1 MEPLKTL
8 RFDVLGN
15 HGKARDTV
23 HGPCASWEEPVKA
36 QRLMPKNMLVLMSD
50 EHNAKM
56 LGCAGHPLAKTPNL
70 DALAARATRFTN
82 AYTTCPICVP
92 ARASFATGR
101 YINEIGYWDNS
112 IAYDGRVPSW
122 GHRLQKAGIRVE
134 SVGKLHYR
142 FETDP
147 VGFDKQHI
155 PMHVTG
161 GVGMVHLSIRK
172 QFPEFTPP
180 RRARKGI
187 IEHAGPGES
196 EYTQY
201 DRRVADIAAQWLRDV
216 SGAKE
221 PWTLFVSFVTPHY
234 PLIAPKEFFDLYN
247 VGDMPDAKFGPDSGF
262 EAHPWLADLVAGS
275 QMSRE
280 EQRTALA
287 AYLGLISFMDAQV
300 GRVLQALDEAG
311 LRDSTR
317 ILYTSDHGEN
327 AGARGLW
334 GKSNQYE
341 EAAAIPLMIAGPDV
355 PAGKTC
361 RTPATL
367 VDAYPTILEGVGLSA
382 DGDGVPGRSLFDL
395 AREPDNVERVAF
407 SEYHAAGSPSAAY
420 MIRKGRWKYI
430 HYVRFA
436 PELFDL
442 EADPEE
448 AHNLA
453 GDPKHADKLKELE
466 GVLRGIVDPDDA
478 DRRANEAQ
486 RKLIESRGGPEA
498 VYKDLVV
505 KKMYTP
511 VPTGLLP

>member
-1 MEPLKTL
+1 MEPNKL
-8 RFDVLGN
+8 
-15 HGKARDTV
+15 
-23 HGPCASWEEPVKA
+23 S
-36 QRLMPKNMLVLMSD
+36 PKNMLVLMSD

-56 LGCAGHPLAKTPNL
+56 LGCVGHPLAKTPNL
-70 DALAARATRFTN
+70 DALAARGTRFAN

-101 YINEIGYWDNS
+101 YIHETGYWDNS
-112 IAYDGRVPSW
+112 LAYDGRVPSW
-122 GHRLQKAGIRVE
+122 GHRLQDAGIPVE
-134 SVGKLHYR
+134 SIGKLHYR
-142 FETDP
+142 FASDP
-147 VGFDKQHI
+147 VGFDRQHI
-155 PMHVTG
+155 PMHVTD

-172 QFPEFTPP
+172 QFPDFKPP

-187 IEHAGPGES
+187 IENAGAGES

-201 DRRVADIAAQWLRDV
+201 DRRVADIASEWLHDAAR
-216 SGAKE
+216 SEG
-221 PWTLFVSFVTPHY
+221 PWVLFVSFVTPHY
-234 PLIAPKEFFDLYN
+234 PLIAPKQYFDLYP
-247 VGDMPDAKFGPDSGF
+247 VDTMPDAKLSPESGF
-262 EAHPWLADLVAGS
+262 QHHPWLADLVAGG
-275 QMSRE
+275 QMSRY
-280 EQRTALA
+280 EQRVAYA
-287 AYLGLISFMDAQV
+287 AYLGLISFMDDQV
-300 GRVLQALDEAG
+300 GRVIKAFDDAG
-311 LRDSTR
+311 LRENTR

-341 EAAAIPLMIAGPDV
+341 EAAAVPLILAGPDV
-355 PAGKTC
+355 PIGNVC
-361 RTPATL
+361 NTPATL

-382 DGDGVPGRSLFDL
+382 DKDGVPGRSLFSI
-395 AREPDNVERVAF
+395 ACEPDDMERVAF

-442 EADPEE
+442 ESDPEE
-448 AHNLA
+448 VHNLA
-453 GDPKHADKLKELE
+453 DHAEFAGTVKELE
-466 GVLRGIVDPDDA
+466 GVLRGMVDPEDA

-486 RKLIESRGGPEA
+486 RALIESRGGPEA
-498 VYKDLVV
+498 VYADLVV